1 MGLRGVRVTY
11 LYWLVCGLW
20 VLAGL
25 VGCDGSGVGGGGGGT
40 GGGGGGGG
48 TTPPGSTT
56 QSGAVRVTLSD
67 PPICKAP
74 QSDLNHV
81 FVTITLVRA
90 HLSATAA
97 PDDSGWV
104 NLADLRS
111 NPQQIDLLTT
121 PDTTCVL
128 TVLGSTTGVPPG
140 AYQQIRLHLLSN
152 TPAQG
157 EDTPSPNAC
166 AGTSGFNCV
175 ELTNGS
181 RQLLRLN
188 SEAQTGIQ
196 IPPEQIAGGAITL
209 TAGQP
214 ADINIDFDACRSLVL
229 LSNGAFR
236 LKPTLHAGKVTMTT
250 QAISGQVIDANT
262 RQPIANATIIVMA
275 EQPDTD
281 SIDRIDRIVLQ
292 TLASTPQ
299 GTFSLCPLPPGN
311 YDIVIAAL
319 STNGVVAHNP
329 TITFG
334 VPAGTAIGTIPLVLG
349 GNTSAPGVI
358 TGQVTTDGGATGAD
372 IALSALQTATP
383 AGGAPLQVT
392 IPVFAESTVNV
403 ATERAS
409 GAGCPGG
416 TACATYM
423 LTVPASRPLVGTFAA
438 SGTTYAGPGGGNV
451 LYNINA
457 QAFGPGTGGTPICS
471 PSSLV
476 TPPVTARAGDVVQ
489 ATSLVFTQ
497 CTAP

>member
-1 MGLRGVRVTY
+1 MGLRGRRMTY

-20 VLAGL
+20 ILAGL
-25 VGCDGSGVGGGGGGT
+25 GGCGGDVGGGGGSG
-40 GGGGGGGG
+40 GGSGGGGGGG
-48 TTPPGSTT
+48 TTPTAPTT
-56 QSGAVRVTLSD
+56 QSGAVRVALSD

-97 PDDSGWV
+97 PDDGGWV
-104 NLADLRS
+104 NLVDLRGS
-111 NPQQIDLLTT
+111 PQQIDLLST

-128 TVLGSTTGVPPG
+128 TVLGSTTGLPPG

-157 EDTPSPNAC
+157 EATPSPNAC
-166 AGTSGFNCV
+166 ARTGGFNCV
-175 ELTNGS
+175 ELMNGS
-181 RQLLRLN
+181 QQLLRLN
-188 SEAQTGIQ
+188 SEAQTGIK

-209 TAGQP
+209 TAGQA
-214 ADINIDFDACRSLVL
+214 ADINIDFDACRSIVL
-229 LSNGAFR
+229 QGNGAFR
-236 LKPTLHAGKVTMTT
+236 LKPTLHAGKVTLTT
-250 QAISGQVIDANT
+250 QAISGQVIDQNT
-262 RQPIANATIIVMA
+262 QQPISNATIIVMA
-275 EQPDTD
+275 EQPDAG
-281 SIDRIDRIVLQ
+281 SIDRVVLQ
-292 TLASTPQ
+292 TLASTLQ

-311 YDIVIAAL
+311 YDIVIAAF
-319 STNGVVAHNP
+319 STNGVIAYNP

-334 VPAGTAIGTIPLVLG
+334 VPAGTAIGIIPLVLG
-349 GNTSAPGVI
+349 GNTSSPGVM

-403 ATERAS
+403 ATERVS
-409 GAGCPGG
+409 GAGCLVG

-423 LTVPASRPLVGTFAA
+423 LTVPASRPLVGTFTA
-438 SGTTYAGPGGGNV
+438 SGTTYAPASGNV
-451 LYNINA
+451 FYNINA
-457 QAFGPGTGGTPICS
+457 QAFGPGSGGTPICS
-471 PSSLV
+471 PSSLI
-476 TPPVTARAGDVVQ
+476 TPPVAVRAGDVVQ
-489 ATSLVFTQ
+489 ATPLVFTQ

>member
-1 MGLRGVRVTY
+1 
-11 LYWLVCGLW
+11 
-20 VLAGL
+20 
-25 VGCDGSGVGGGGGGT
+25 
-40 GGGGGGGG
+40 
-48 TTPPGSTT
+48 
-56 QSGAVRVTLSD
+56 
-67 PPICKAP
+67 
-74 QSDLNHV
+74 
-81 FVTITLVRA
+81 
-90 HLSATAA
+90 
-97 PDDSGWV
+97 V
-104 NLADLRS
+104 NLVDLRRT
-111 NPQQIDLLTT
+111 PQQIDLLST

-128 TVLGSTTGVPPG
+128 TVLGSTMGAPPG

-157 EDTPSPNAC
+157 EATPSPNAC

-188 SEAQTGIQ
+188 SEAQTGIEL
-196 IPPEQIAGGAITL
+196 PPEHIAGGAITL
-209 TAGQP
+209 AAGQP

-236 LKPTLHAGKVTMTT
+236 LKPTLHAGKVALTT
-250 QAISGQVIDANT
+250 QAISGQVVDQNT
-262 RQPIANATIIVMA
+262 RQPIANATTIVMA
-275 EQPDTD
+275 EQPDAG
-281 SIDRIDRIVLQ
+281 SIDRIVLQ

-319 STNGVVAHNP
+319 STNGAVAYNP

-349 GNTSAPGVI
+349 GNTSSPGVM
-358 TGQVTTDGGATGAD
+358 TGLVTTDGGATGAD

-403 ATERAS
+403 ATERVS
-409 GAGCPGG
+409 GAGCPGS

-423 LTVPASRPLVGTFAA
+423 LTVPASHPLVGTFTAT
-438 SGTTYAGPGGGNV
+438 GTAYAGPAGGNV
-451 LYNINA
+451 FYSVNA
-457 QAFGPGTGGTPICS
+457 QAFIPGTGGTPMCCLES
-471 PSSLV
+471 DP
-476 TPPVTARAGDVVQ
+476 PPVAVRAGDVVRQ
-489 ATSLVFTQ
+489 PFGLHTMHRTLITTWPGRSECLPTSEARKMLVERGGVPQMSLSDAPARADDPPRQTGGRAVRSTSLHIPVPVPLEVKGDTYGRRQRAFGWYSRH
-497 CTAP
+497 

>member
-1 MGLRGVRVTY
+1 MGLRGVRVIY

-25 VGCDGSGVGGGGGGT
+25 AGCDGGGGAG

-56 QSGAVRVTLSD
+56 QNGEVRVTLSD
-67 PPICKAP
+67 PPICKTP
-74 QSDLNHV
+74 QSDLNRI

-90 HLSATAA
+90 HLSGTAA

-104 NLADLRS
+104 NLVDLRS
-111 NPQQIDLLTT
+111 TPKQIDLLST

-128 TVLGSTTGVPPG
+128 TVLGSTTGLPPG

-152 TPAQG
+152 TPAQD
-157 EDTPSPNAC
+157 EATPSPNAC
-166 AGTSGFNCV
+166 AGTGGFNCV
-175 ELTNGS
+175 ELRNAS
-181 RQLLRLN
+181 RQLLRLS
-188 SEAQTGIQ
+188 SEAQTGIK
-196 IPPEQIAGGAITL
+196 IPPEQIAGGAIRL
-209 TAGQP
+209 TAGQA
-214 ADINIDFDACRSLVL
+214 ADMNIDFDACRTIVL
-229 LSNGAFR
+229 QGNGAFR
-236 LKPTLHAGKVTMTT
+236 LKPTLHAGQVVLTT
-250 QAISGQVIDANT
+250 QTISGQVVDQNT

-275 EQPDTD
+275 EQPDA
-281 SIDRIDRIVLQ
+281 SNIDRVVLQ

-299 GTFSLCPLPPGN
+299 GTFSLCPLSPAN

-319 STNGVVAHNP
+319 STNGAVMYNP

-349 GNTSAPGVI
+349 GNTSSPGVI

-409 GAGCPGG
+409 GSGCPGG

-423 LTVPASRPLVGTFAA
+423 LTVPASKPLVGTFTA
-438 SGTTYAGPGGGNV
+438 SGTTYAGPTGGNV
-451 LYNINA
+451 FYNINA
-457 QAFGPGTGGTPICS
+457 QAFSPGTAGMPMCS

-476 TPPVTARAGDVVQ
+476 TPPVAVRAGDVIQ
-489 ATSLVFTQ
+489 ATPLAFTQ

>member
-11 LYWLVCGLW
+11 LCWLVCGLW

-67 PPICKAP
+67 PPICKTP
-74 QSDLNHV
+74 QSDLNRV

-90 HLSATAA
+90 HLSSTAA

-104 NLADLRS
+104 NLVDLRS
-111 NPQQIDLLTT
+111 NPQQIDLLST

-128 TVLGSTTGVPPG
+128 TVLGSTTDLPPG
-140 AYQQIRLHLLSN
+140 AYQQIRLQLLSN
-152 TPAQG
+152 TPSQG
-157 EDTPSPNAC
+157 EATPSSNVC
-166 AGTSGFNCV
+166 AGTGGFNCV
-175 ELTNGS
+175 ELTNGA
-181 RQLLRLN
+181 RQLIRLS
-188 SEAQTGIQ
+188 SEAQTGIK

-214 ADINIDFDACRSLVL
+214 ADINLDFDACRSIVL

-236 LKPTLHAGKVTMTT
+236 LKPTLHAGEITLTT
-250 QAISGQVIDANT
+250 PAISGQVIDANT

-275 EQPDTD
+275 EQPDAG
-281 SIDRIDRIVLQ
+281 SIDRVVLQ
-292 TLASTPQ
+292 TLASTLQ
-299 GTFSLCPLPPGN
+299 GTFSLCPLPTGN
-311 YDIVIAAL
+311 YDIVTAAL
-319 STNGVVAHNP
+319 TTNGAVAYSP
-329 TITFG
+329 TITFD
-334 VPAGTAIGTIPLVLG
+334 VPAGTAIGTIPLVLS

-358 TGQVTTDGGATGAD
+358 TGQITTDGGATGVD

-383 AGGAPLQVT
+383 AGGAPIQVT

-403 ATERAS
+403 ATERTAGS
-409 GAGCPGG
+409 GCPGG

-423 LTVPASRPLVGTFAA
+423 LTVSASRPLVGTFTA
-438 SGTTYAGPGGGNV
+438 SGTTYAPAGGNV
-451 LYNINA
+451 FYNINA

-476 TPPVTARAGDVVQ
+476 TPPVVVRAGDMIQ
-489 ATSLVFTQ
+489 ATPLVFTQ

>member
-1 MGLRGVRVTY
+1 MGLRGVRVTH

-25 VGCDGSGVGGGGGGT
+25 MGCGGDVGGGGGGSG

-48 TTPPGSTT
+48 TTTPGPTS

-74 QSDLNHV
+74 QSDLNRV

-97 PDDSGWV
+97 PDDGGWV
-104 NLADLRS
+104 NLVDLRGG
-111 NPQQIDLLTT
+111 PQQIDLLTT
-121 PDTTCVL
+121 PDTTCIL
-128 TVLGSTTGVPPG
+128 TMLGSTTGVPPG

-157 EDTPSPNAC
+157 EATPSPNAC

-236 LKPTLHAGKVTMTT
+236 LKPTLHAGKVAPTT
-250 QAISGQVIDANT
+250 QAISGQVIDQNT
-262 RQPIANATIIVMA
+262 RQPIANATIVVMA
-275 EQPDTD
+275 EQPDTG
-281 SIDRIDRIVLQ
+281 SIDRIVLQ
-292 TLASTPQ
+292 TLASTSQ

-349 GNTSAPGVI
+349 GNTSTPGVI

-372 IALSALQTATP
+372 IAVSALQTATP
-383 AGGAPLQVT
+383 ADGAPIQVT
-392 IPVFAESTVNV
+392 IPMFAESTVNV
-403 ATERAS
+403 AAERAS
-409 GAGCPGG
+409 GVGCPVG

-451 LYNINA
+451 FYNINA

-476 TPPVTARAGDVVQ
+476 TPPVTVRAGDVIQ
-489 ATSLVFTQ
+489 ATPLVFTQ